1 MRCNTE
7 ANAWLMVAV
16 LLLGAAVAG
25 RVDATTTGQ
34 LAGRVVDD
42 GGVPLPGVSVT
53 AGSPTQ
59 IGGIQSTQ
67 TDAQGWFQY
76 PRLNPGYFT
85 VRLELDGF
93 LTQELTEVQVRLD
106 RMTRL
111 LVTLPVGTF
120 ADQVVVTET
129 TPVVDPQRISTG
141 QTFTSDF
148 IEEAAIGLN
157 VRYAYSQILL
167 QAAGAASEN
176 PGTESGGG
184 ALWAISVLGS
194 TGSENVFQV
203 DGLDTSDPYYGGAMT
218 MIRIDSI
225 QELAFESGG
234 FEAEFG
240 RATGGVINVLTKSGS
255 NTLAGS
261 VDVRF
266 RNENLETSGDHY
278 DPDEEESGVRIVGAT
293 LGGRFVRDRAWY
305 FASVENQLYKATPT
319 GAPTTFEERINRG
332 FVKVTGQA
340 TPSWLL
346 LGKYHRGPWEWLN
359 AGSGPFK
366 APEATVRYEV
376 DGTILQAEASGVLSP
391 SLLWEM
397 QIGSHSVDED
407 WGPMSGDS
415 EPINHYNLDT
425 GLETGNTLEMFYRN
439 SDRNQ
444 LGTALTWLVGDALG
458 SHEFKAGGEYHQTS
472 LDLHTCYTGLT
483 GGGFCR
489 AGEPGYAFLDFAD
502 GAGNSIPFLMTV
514 RTPPGPV
521 EVTGTFPSLF
531 VQDTWRLLP
540 SLSIKLGLRW
550 DRSIFDDDAGEEV
563 ADLAMLQP
571 RVGVTWDVAGN
582 GRNLLRASWG
592 RFMNSSFLR
601 LPRFGTTTADVFEDW
616 LSCSLEGLTDP
627 EICQGVA
634 AIEGLTW
641 RSDPEGWDPAG
652 WLLLDTFGSF
662 PRQIAPDLEPTYA
675 DTLILGFE
683 RELFRRTSL
692 ELSFVD
698 KATRDIFDDTCIGN
712 YPTPAPG
719 ADCST
724 AIIANIDEARRDYTA
739 WILNFESRAL
749 DRLHVLASYTNSDA
763 KGSISTG
770 ALATN
775 DFDLYPYH
783 WENRY
788 GYLEY
793 HRKHRV
799 KVSGYVFLPWDFA
812 LGVNGV
818 WGSPFRWTP
827 VQPARLVDP
836 RAWGL
841 IFVEPRGNREGD
853 EWAQL
858 DLQVT
863 KSFRLGRV
871 RLRLIGTVVNLFDSE
886 NAINVCDNV
895 NGCGDFELGDPT
907 AWQLP
912 RRYELGLRVEF

>member
-1 MRCNTE
+1 M
-7 ANAWLMVAV
+7 
-16 LLLGAAVAG
+16 
-25 RVDATTTGQ
+25 
-34 LAGRVVDD
+34 
-42 GGVPLPGVSVT
+42 
-53 AGSPTQ
+53 
-59 IGGIQSTQ
+59 
-67 TDAQGWFQY
+67 
-76 PRLNPGYFT
+76 
-85 VRLELDGF
+85 
-93 LTQELTEVQVRLD
+93 
-106 RMTRL
+106 
-111 LVTLPVGTF
+111 
-120 ADQVVVTET
+120 
-129 TPVVDPQRISTG
+129 
-141 QTFTSDF
+141 
-148 IEEAAIGLN
+148 
-157 VRYAYSQILL
+157 
-167 QAAGAASEN
+167 
-176 PGTESGGG
+176 
-184 ALWAISVLGS
+184 
-194 TGSENVFQV
+194 
-203 DGLDTSDPYYGGAMT
+203 
-218 MIRIDSI
+218 
-225 QELAFESGG
+225 
-234 FEAEFG
+234 
-240 RATGGVINVLTKSGS
+240 
-255 NTLAGS
+255 
-261 VDVRF
+261 
-266 RNENLETSGDHY
+266 
-278 DPDEEESGVRIVGAT
+278 
-293 LGGRFVRDRAWY
+293 
-305 FASVENQLYKATPT
+305 
-319 GAPTTFEERINRG
+319 
-332 FVKVTGQA
+332 
-340 TPSWLL
+340 
-346 LGKYHRGPWEWLN
+346 
-359 AGSGPFK
+359 
-366 APEATVRYEV
+366 
-376 DGTILQAEASGVLSP
+376 
-391 SLLWEM
+391 
-397 QIGSHSVDED
+397 
-407 WGPMSGDS
+407 
-415 EPINHYNLDT
+415 
-425 GLETGNTLEMFYRN
+425 
-439 SDRNQ
+439 
-444 LGTALTWLVGDALG
+444 
-458 SHEFKAGGEYHQTS
+458 
-472 LDLHTCYTGLT
+472 
-483 GGGFCR
+483 
-489 AGEPGYAFLDFAD
+489 
-502 GAGNSIPFLMTV
+502 
-514 RTPPGPV
+514 
-521 EVTGTFPSLF
+521 
-531 VQDTWRLLP
+531 
-540 SLSIKLGLRW
+540 
-550 DRSIFDDDAGEEV
+550 
-563 ADLAMLQP
+563 
-571 RVGVTWDVAGN
+571 
-582 GRNLLRASWG
+582 
-592 RFMNSSFLR
+592 
-601 LPRFGTTTADVFEDW
+601 
-616 LSCSLEGLTDP
+616 
-627 EICQGVA
+627 A